1 MSTLGD
7 AMKALKNIAIMDE
20 RVSRVQS
27 DVDELGRNVSG
38 LANMCH
44 DLDKRLY
51 ALERII
57 DLGAQQTRQKRIED
71 Q

>member
-1 MSTLGD
+1 VSSFSD
-7 AMKALKNIAIMDE
+7 ALKALKTIVVMHE
-20 RVSRVQS
+20 RIDRLES
-27 DVDELGRNVSG
+27 DVDAIGQDVRG
-38 LANMCH
+38 LSVMCH

-57 DLGAQQTRQKRIED
+57 DIGAQQARNKRIEE